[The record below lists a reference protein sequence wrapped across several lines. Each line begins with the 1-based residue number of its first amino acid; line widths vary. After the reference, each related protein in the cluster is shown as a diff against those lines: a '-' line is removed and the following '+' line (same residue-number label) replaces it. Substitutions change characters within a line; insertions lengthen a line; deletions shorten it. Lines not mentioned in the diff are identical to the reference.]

1 MKINTKK
8 MFGVLSFAI
17 CWNGIKTQEKTVYI
31 GCKKNLWA
39 KQVENSFD
47 NREKLK

>member
-1 MKINTKK
+1 

-31 GCKKNLWA
+31 GCKKNFVS
-39 KQVENSFD
+39 KKVENSFD
-47 NREKLK
+47 NKEKLK